1 LAASV
6 AADDLT
12 DLRVP
17 EASVAVLP
25 AVADRAGKV
34 LGFDAGGDPTMVEV
48 AGATDPSLRTDL
60 AASSGASLVGYLPA
74 GVGAVAT
81 TLQQKNQE
89 SVSLWDFMTPAAIA
103 AQKLAATDVTA
114 AFQAAVD
121 SLPSWPNGA
130 ATIVFPYTG
139 NNYLVTDTVHCGRFS
154 LAGNNVQGFSKSKR
168 GLTLDLQGSILQW
181 DGPDQ
186 PGSTKVVKT
195 DTVGNY
201 NLITDDKPVI
211 SVVACDGFS
220 IRNGIIN
227 GLSPNGLKQAFSAIW
242 FQGNHNKHTFDNF
255 TTFGARVGVR
265 HGCSWD
271 LVGGVQYWGYADSPY
286 YKANVYNA
294 PAVGGWQGDTQSLTA
309 CSLAGTLAHYTTESA
324 QNLSISMNAVN
335 MGEGVASATYG
346 VVMVGGRITGN
357 GVSVNKASQYDF
369 WMPTG
374 SNSLTMTDLHS
385 ESAALVKIQTSTVAT
400 VPKITLTNADS
411 AVITLAGGGGDVTL
425 IGCAGVKLV
434 RNDVNAKASI
444 TVINSNIAGLAVAN
458 TGIRDNVNIKLIN
471 CEATAALLDGAT
483 ANNCFVSAENCTNMS
498 NLPAQAGT
506 FSTANETFNG
516 QSHHIRGKL
525 ALPHNVATLAGTIAT
540 SKVGNS
546 SMGSCLLRANFS
558 TGASNNMAGV
568 VGQYQFAWTR
578 DSGGVVTVSAVSVV
592 SESKAFDTF
601 TSFDPAITAV
611 VNGANVELWIRHV
624 NNFTVGA
631 GVEYEANV
639 YVGGYY
645 AVARVP
651 VWTAA

>member
-1 LAASV
+1 MSMTKPDASQIKFGTGTV
-6 AADDLT
+6 D
-12 DLRVP
+12 
-17 EASVAVLP
+17 
-25 AVADRAGKV
+25 
-34 LGFDAGGDPTMVEV
+34 
-48 AGATDPSLRTDL
+48 DL
-60 AASSGASLVGYLPA
+60 AAPSGASLVGFLPA

-89 SVSLWDFMTPAAIA
+89 RVSLWDFMTPAAIA

-114 AFQAAVD
+114 AFQATVD
-121 SLPSWPNGA
+121 SLPNYPNGA
-130 ATIVFPYTG
+130 TTIVFPYTG
-139 NNYLVTDTVHCGRFS
+139 YNYLISDIVHCGRFS
-154 LAGNNVQGFSKSKR
+154 LTGNNVNGFSGSKR

-181 DGPDQ
+181 DGADQ

-201 NLITDDKPVI
+201 DLITDDKPVI

-227 GLSPNGLKQAFSAIW
+227 GLSPDGLRQAFAAIW
-242 FQGNHNKHTFDNF
+242 FQGNHNMHTFDNF

-265 HGCSWD
+265 HGCAWD
-271 LVGGVQYWGYADSPY
+271 LVGGVPYWGYANSPY

-324 QNLSISMNAVN
+324 QNLSIAFNAVN

-357 GVSVNKASQYDF
+357 GVSVNMASSYDF

-374 SNSLTMTDLHS
+374 SNSLTVTDLHS
-385 ESAALVKIQTSTVAT
+385 ESAALVKIQTSTIAVS
-400 VPKITLTNADS
+400 PKITIINSDS

-425 IGCAGVKLV
+425 IDCDSVTIV
-434 RNDVNAKASI
+434 RNDVAARASI
-444 TVINSNIAGLAVAN
+444 TVINSDIAGLAVAN
-458 TGIRDNVNIKLIN
+458 TGARDNVNIKLIN
-471 CEATAALLDGAT
+471 CELTAALLAGVT
-483 ANNCFVSAENCTNMS
+483 ANNCFLSAENCANIY

-506 FSTANETFNG
+506 FSTVNETFNG

-525 ALPHNVATLAGTIAT
+525 ALPHNVATLAGTISTAN
-540 SKVGNS
+540 VGVNA
-546 SMGSCLLRANFS
+546 MGSCLLRANFS
-558 TGASNNMAGV
+558 TGVSANVAGV
-568 VGQYQFAWTR
+568 VGQYQFSWTI
-578 DSGGVVTVSAVSVV
+578 DSGGVVTVSAMSVV
-592 SESKAFDTF
+592 AESKALDAF

-611 VNGANVELWIRHV
+611 VNGVNVELWIRHI
-624 NNFTVGA
+624 NNVTA
-631 GVEYEANV
+631 AASVEYEASV

-651 VWTAA
+651 VWTPV